1 MSPLPA
7 LFYIDIFLPLAR
19 KGSEPKSTQV
29 FTLERDTVYSEGM
42 TLYFETNG
50 EIRKIEEKEEIYF
63 YSYDVCDGRRE
74 KGLQRPIMK
83 SVFLLPAGEMREVKI
98 VYSME
103 NALQDADLIIE
114 GMRKYRRS
122 LEEQAAFVMPMA
134 RELSKSANQF
144 VSKRES
150 TGGSTI
156 LAGYPFFEDWGRDTM
171 IALPGVCIV
180 TGQYENGKKNF
191 CVHLLC
197 MSEKD

>member
-1 MSPLPA
+1 M
-7 LFYIDIFLPLAR
+7 
-19 KGSEPKSTQV
+19 

-74 KGLQRPIMK
+74 KGLAKANHEISIFVP
-83 SVFLLPAGEMREVKI
+83 ERECVKLKI

-156 LAGYPFFEDWGRDTM
+156 LAGYPLF
-171 IALPGVCIV
+171 
-180 TGQYENGKKNF
+180 
-191 CVHLLC
+191 
-197 MSEKD
+197 